1 MKNIYSTMENVSTP
15 ELLGS
20 ATSEGWIQEPI
31 TRYFAFW
38 RTSGGEL
45 VTGNPAEGYVSS
57 QIPSYSGPRGR
68 AHNADTGRVRAI
80 LEAQLERM
88 DSVFRKLK

>member
-1 MKNIYSTMENVSTP
+1 MKNTNETLGNVSTP

-20 ATSEGWIQEPI
+20 ATSEGWIQAPI
-31 TRYFAFW
+31 THYFVFW

-45 VTGNPAEGYVSS
+45 VTGNPANGYVSS
-57 QIPSYSGPRGR
+57 QVPYVGPRGR
-68 AHNADTGRVRAI
+68 AHNADTGRVHAI
-80 LEAQLERM
+80 LQAQLERM